1 MENKECVI
9 KVEKLTKTYKIFNK
23 PIDRIKEVLNP
34 FRTKYSTEYHALK
47 DITFSINK
55 GEIIGVIGSNG
66 AGKSTL
72 LKILT
77 GVLTPTSGNVEIKG
91 KVAALLE
98 LGAGFNPELT
108 GIENIYLNGA
118 IMDYTTEE
126 IDNKLEEIIHFADI
140 GDFINQPVKMY
151 SSGMFARLAFAV
163 NSIISP
169 DILIVDEAL
178 AVGDMHFQIKCMEKM
193 KKMMSNGTTILF
205 VSHDI
210 NAVRRFC
217 TQCLWL
223 NHGTAMMMY
232 DSRHK
237 SRLFADVA
245 AGILAGKGIR
255 AYLYAACMPT
265 PCLSYAVR
273 KLHCEVGLMITA
285 SHNPREYNGYKVY
298 GSDGCQITPT
308 VADTILTYMD
318 ALDYFDQ
325 SPFVSL
331 DEGLA
336 SGQIQYIDQAVI
348 DDFEAEVL
356 GTSQLYGDEADKAI
370 SIVYSPL
377 HGTGAIPVP
386 SVLEKAG
393 FAKVTA
399 VTSQMTFDGD
409 FPTCPKPNPEEPE
422 ALQEALSVAQ
432 QVTADIVL
440 ATDPDCD
447 RLGVAVRTA
456 DGTYQRLTGNEVGIL
471 LLEYIC
477 SQRKKHQAFPKEPV
491 IVRTVVT
498 TDWADAIAKRYGV
511 SVITVLTGF
520 KYIGEQ
526 IGLLEAQHKADDY
539 VFGFE
544 ESCGY
549 LSGAYVRDKD
559 GVNASFLVAEMAAYY
574 KAQGIS
580 LTTQLQKLYDRDG
593 IRRQSLQSYTFEG
606 SDGKERMKLIMSK
619 FRNRQLSTIKV
630 VDSVDYIKGFQGL
643 PPTDMLVCIV
653 DEYSSF
659 VLRPSGTEPKLKSY
673 IFVNGSTREEAEQKD
688 QALVEALQAEIIGS
702 I

>member
-1 MENKECVI
+1 MSYEAEFNRWFKAWQQAVPTDTTCNSEFDALMANETLKEDAFYTALTFGTGGLRG
-9 KVEKLTKTYKIFNK
+9 KLGVGPNRMNVVTVAHATRAVADYCLRQAATTNG
-23 PIDRIKEVLNP
+23 EV
-34 FRTKYSTEYHALK
+34 AVA
-47 DITFSINK
+47 
-55 GEIIGVIGSNG
+55 IG
-66 AGKSTL
+66 
-72 LKILT
+72 
-77 GVLTPTSGNVEIKG
+77 
-91 KVAALLE
+91 
-98 LGAGFNPELT
+98 
-108 GIENIYLNGA
+108 
-118 IMDYTTEE
+118 
-126 IDNKLEEIIHFADI
+126 
-140 GDFINQPVKMY
+140 
-151 SSGMFARLAFAV
+151 
-163 NSIISP
+163 
-169 DILIVDEAL
+169 
-178 AVGDMHFQIKCMEKM
+178 
-193 KKMMSNGTTILF
+193 
-205 VSHDI
+205 
-210 NAVRRFC
+210 
-217 TQCLWL
+217 
-223 NHGTAMMMY
+223 Y

-308 VADTILTYMD
+308 VADTILSYMD
-318 ALDYFDQ
+318 ASDYFDQ
-325 SPFVSL
+325 SPFVPL
-331 DEGLA
+331 EAGLA
-336 SGQIQYIDQAVI
+336 SGQIQYIDQEVI

-386 SVLEKAG
+386 SVLAKAG
-393 FAKVTA
+393 FTNVTT

-422 ALQEALSVAQ
+422 ALQEALTTAQ

-440 ATDPDCD
+440 STDPDCD
-447 RLGVAVRTA
+447 RLGVAVRTT
-456 DGTYQRLTGNEVGIL
+456 DGAYQRLTGNEVGIL

-477 SQRKKHQAFPKEPV
+477 SQRKKHQAFPKNPV

-498 TDWADAIAKRYGV
+498 TDWADVIAKRYDV

-526 IGLLEAQHKADDY
+526 IGLLEAQHKADNY
-539 VFGFE
+539 IFGFE

-574 KAQGIS
+574 KAQGVS
-580 LTTQLQKLYDRDG
+580 LAAQLQKLYDRDG

-606 SDGKERMKLIMSK
+606 SDGKERMKQIMSK
-619 FRNRQLSTIKV
+619 FRENKLDTLDIV
-630 VDSVDYIKGFQGL
+630 SVEDYSSGINGL
-643 PPTDMLVCIV
+643 PPTNMLQCVMSDGTI
-653 DEYSSF
+653 F

-673 IFVNGSTREEAEQKD
+673 IFLAGTSLEDTKQREK
-688 QALVEALQAEIIGS
+688 EIVKLLYDEITGMK
-702 I
+702 

>member
-1 MENKECVI
+1 MSYEAEFNRWFKAWQQAVPTDTTCNSEFDALMANETLKEDAFYTALTFGTGGLRG
-9 KVEKLTKTYKIFNK
+9 KLGVGPNRMNVVTVAHATRAVADYCLRQAATTNG
-23 PIDRIKEVLNP
+23 EV
-34 FRTKYSTEYHALK
+34 AVA
-47 DITFSINK
+47 
-55 GEIIGVIGSNG
+55 IG
-66 AGKSTL
+66 
-72 LKILT
+72 
-77 GVLTPTSGNVEIKG
+77 
-91 KVAALLE
+91 
-98 LGAGFNPELT
+98 
-108 GIENIYLNGA
+108 
-118 IMDYTTEE
+118 
-126 IDNKLEEIIHFADI
+126 
-140 GDFINQPVKMY
+140 
-151 SSGMFARLAFAV
+151 
-163 NSIISP
+163 
-169 DILIVDEAL
+169 
-178 AVGDMHFQIKCMEKM
+178 
-193 KKMMSNGTTILF
+193 
-205 VSHDI
+205 
-210 NAVRRFC
+210 
-217 TQCLWL
+217 
-223 NHGTAMMMY
+223 Y

-308 VADTILTYMD
+308 VADTILSYMD
-318 ALDYFDQ
+318 ASDYFDQ
-325 SPFVSL
+325 SPFVTL
-331 DEGLA
+331 EAGLA

-393 FAKVTA
+393 FTKVTT

-422 ALQEALSVAQ
+422 ALQEALATAQ

-447 RLGVAVRTA
+447 RLGVAVRTVA
-456 DGTYQRLTGNEVGIL
+456 GEYQRLTGNEVGIL

-477 SQRKKHQAFPKEPV
+477 SQRKKHQAFPKDPV

-498 TDWADAIAKRYGV
+498 TDWADVIAKRYGV

-580 LTTQLQKLYDRDG
+580 LAAQLQKLYDRDG

-606 SDGKERMKLIMSK
+606 SDGKERMKQIMSK
-619 FRNRQLSTIKV
+619 FRENKLDTLDIV
-630 VDSVDYIKGFQGL
+630 SVEDYSSGINGL
-643 PPTDMLVCIV
+643 PPTNMLQCVMSDGTI
-653 DEYSSF
+653 F

-673 IFVNGSTREEAEQKD
+673 IFLAGTSLEDTKQREK
-688 QALVEALQAEIIGS
+688 EIVKLLYDEITGMK
-702 I
+702 